1 MSTKTSEEG
10 LIVGEQTLERRSLLR
25 EAATGD
31 VWKVT
36 RVGDLDVRLTRQ
48 EYSPRLG
55 GYRNE
60 SPLINEWFGR
70 GELGRFRILGERAE
84 RPKLKRLGDDE

>member
-1 MSTKTSEEG
+1 MSGTSEG
-10 LIVGEQTLERRSLLR
+10 LIVGEQSLEERSLLR

-36 RVGDLDVRLTRQ
+36 RVGETDVRLTRQ
-48 EYSPRLG
+48 EYSAQWG
-55 GYRNE
+55 EYQCAI
-60 SPLINEWFGR
+60 PLINEWFGR

-84 RPKLKRLGDDE
+84 RPKLRRIGDTE